1 MNMFEQATQMKLRFE
16 TTKCLMSVED
26 LWDLPLQ
33 SCQGSN
39 RNPVSLDD
47 LAIASHRKIQSMQEE
62 SFVATSSVDTTEQ
75 LRLDILK
82 HIISVKM
89 GEQKAQQEAADKRQK
104 RQEIDALIAQKKQ
117 NQMAEMPLEDL
128 LKMRE
133 ELS

>member
-1 MNMFEQATQMKLRFE
+1 MNMFEQATRIKLRFE
-16 TTKCLMSVED
+16 TVKCPMSVED

-33 SCQGSN
+33 GGAN
-39 RNPVSLDD
+39 HVTLDA
-47 LAIASHRKIQSMQEE
+47 LAIASYRKIQCMQEE

-89 GEQKAQQEAADKRQK
+89 AEQKAQQEAADKRQK

-117 NQMAEMPLEDL
+117 SQMAEMPLEDL

-133 ELS
+133 DLS